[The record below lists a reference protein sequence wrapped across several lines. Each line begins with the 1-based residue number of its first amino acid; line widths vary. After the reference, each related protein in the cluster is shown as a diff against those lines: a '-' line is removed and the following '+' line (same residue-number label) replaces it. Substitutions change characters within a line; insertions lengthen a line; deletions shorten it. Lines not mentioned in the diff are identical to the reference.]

1 MSCRHQQN
9 FLLKWDC
16 LNCMPLQ
23 QHPGFSLSFFLFCFF
38 FKHNIIL
45 LWKYLGIFGRFFRPD
60 RFGRISPRKIVL
72 LNHWTNRIPCQRPK
86 VPEAALQ
93 SSLGQRTHLLQQS
106 ATDSAATKVGG
117 GRQTCLFNPEPTFT
131 LTRGCPTLAV
141 DLGRRTPERERA
153 LLVAV
158 SHRAT
163 GRCDDTPTGQCHVQ
177 GRGMKAQ
184 LSCLI
189 HYRRLFL
196 LDFSVSFFKDHENP
210 ILEMPNWVF
219 LEFI

>member
-1 MSCRHQQN
+1 MS
-9 FLLKWDC
+9 D
-16 LNCMPLQ
+16 
-23 QHPGFSLSFFLFCFF
+23 
-38 FKHNIIL
+38 
-45 LWKYLGIFGRFFRPD
+45 
-60 RFGRISPRKIVL
+60 
-72 LNHWTNRIPCQRPK
+72 T
-86 VPEAALQ
+86 
-93 SSLGQRTHLLQQS
+93 
-106 ATDSAATKVGG
+106 GG
-117 GRQTCLFNPEPTFT
+117 GSWTTDT
-131 LTRGCPTLAV
+131 G
-141 DLGRRTPERERA
+141 ERERA

-196 LDFSVSFFKDHENP
+196 LDFSVSFFKNHENP

-219 LEFI
+219 LEFIWDGVILPLRSAWHLRSLFSDIHLFNFFFYFLPIFKTSPATFFIFHAGVGNSMVRTLKRGPCGTCY